1 MCGIVGYYGE
11 KDAAEIVYDGL
22 KDLEYRGYDSAGIAA
37 VKDSSVKV
45 EKGTG
50 TIDEVTDAG
59 FEGNLSIGHTRWA
72 THGGV
77 TKENAHPHVSHD
89 GKVAVV
95 HNGIIENYEELK
107 KEIGEDKFKSETD
120 TEVIPHLL
128 ESEYEKTGS
137 VREACRNVEEELEG
151 MYAVVAVFDNGEM
164 AAIKNGNSLAV
175 GIGDDE
181 TFISS
186 DVTPFLGHTEKAI
199 YLKDGDIMTVNGEM
213 EIYNNGVEVD
223 REVKELDWDKE
234 EASKEGYD
242 HYMEKEIKEEPS
254 AVRKAVIQDREDMEE
269 AVEMLDN
276 ARKIYTTGCGTAGI
290 CASLG
295 AKYLRDAGYEV
306 DTQKSHEL
314 EYRKDEIQEDD
325 VVIAVSQS
333 GETADLLSVI
343 RDVEADVIA
352 NLNVADSTLARE
364 AEKPLYIN
372 AGPEIAVASTKA
384 FVAQLALF
392 KLLSYTAKGEFEE
405 GKGSLLET
413 ADKIEDVFRENEE
426 EIEEISDYLR
436 DREHAYFVGRNKG
449 VEMAEEASL
458 KLKEISY
465 IHSEA
470 FQGGE
475 FKHGTIALVEE
486 GTPVVGFL
494 KEENFKDIESNLRE
508 AKARGADVIGVGKE
522 DLMENDLVDH
532 PLTVPDD
539 PNSEILEIAPMQWI
553 AYRTAVKV
561 DHVENPDKP
570 RNLAKSIT
578 VK

>member
-1 MCGIVGYYGE
+1 MCGIVGYYGDG
-11 KDAAEIVYDGL
+11 DAAEIVYEGL

-37 VKDSSVKV
+37 VKDSSVEV

-72 THGGV
+72 THGEV
-77 TKENAHPHVSHD
+77 SKENAHPHVSHK

-95 HNGIIENYEELK
+95 HNGIIENYEELR
-107 KEIGEDKFKSETD
+107 KEIGEEKFKSNTD
-120 TEVIPHLL
+120 TEVVPHLL
-128 ESEYEKTGS
+128 EIEFEKTGS
-137 VREACRNVEEELEG
+137 IKEACQNVEEQLEG
-151 MYAVVAVFDNGEM
+151 MYAVVAVFENGEM
-164 AAIKNGNSLAV
+164 AAIKNGNPLAV
-175 GIGDDE
+175 GLGEDE

-186 DVTPFLGHTEKAI
+186 DVTPFLGHTDKAI
-199 YLKDGDIMTVNGEM
+199 YLKDGDIMIVNGEKK
-213 EIYNNGVEVD
+213 IFNQGVEVE

-234 EASKEGYD
+234 EASKNGYE

-254 AVRKAVIQDREDMEE
+254 AVRKAVMQNKEDMEK
-269 AVEMLDN
+269 AVEMLDD

-343 RDVEADVIA
+343 RDIEADTIA
-352 NLNVADSTLARE
+352 NLNVADSTLARK
-364 AEKPLYIN
+364 AEHPLYIN

-384 FVAQLALF
+384 FVAQLALL
-392 KLLSYTAKGEFEE
+392 KLLSYTAQEKFEE
-405 GKGSLLET
+405 GKKSLLET
-413 ADKIEDVFRENEE
+413 ADKIEQVFKDNGK
-426 EIEEISDYLR
+426 EIEEISDYMR
-436 DREHAYFVGRNKG
+436 DKEHAYFVGRNNG

-458 KLKEISY
+458 KLKEITY

-486 GTPVVGFL
+486 ETPVVGFL
-494 KEENFKDIESNLRE
+494 KEDGGKDIESNLRE
-508 AKARGADVIGVGKE
+508 AKARGADIVGVGKE
-522 DLMENDLVDH
+522 DMLEEGLVDY
-532 PLTVPDD
+532 PLTIPED

-561 DHVENPDKP
+561 DKVENPDKP

>member
-1 MCGIVGYYGE
+1 MCGIVGCYG
-11 KDAAEIVYDGL
+11 DSNAAKIVYDGL
-22 KDLEYRGYDSAGIAA
+22 KDLEYRGYDSAGIAT
-37 VKDSSVKV
+37 VKDSSVEV

-50 TIDEVTDAG
+50 TIDEVTDAS
-59 FEGNLSIGHTRWA
+59 FEGELSIGHTRWA

-77 TKENAHPHVSHD
+77 NEANAHPHKSH
-89 GKVAVV
+89 KERIAVV
-95 HNGIIENYEELK
+95 HNGIIENHEELR
-107 KEIGEDKFKSETD
+107 KEIGEEKFESETD

-128 ESEYEKTGS
+128 EIEFEKTGS
-137 VREACRNVEEELEG
+137 VKEACHRVEERLEG
-151 MYAVVAVFDNGEM
+151 MYAIVAAFHTGEM
-164 AAIKNGNSLAV
+164 AAIKNGNPLAL
-175 GIGDDE
+175 GLGENEIH
-181 TFISS
+181 ISS
-186 DVTPFLGHTEKAI
+186 DVTPFLGHTEEAV
-199 YLKDGDIMTVNGEM
+199 YLKDGDIVIMNGEKK
-213 EIYNNGVEVD
+213 IFNQGVEVE
-223 REVKELDWDKE
+223 REVKKLDWDKE
-234 EASKEGYD
+234 EASKDGYE

-254 AVRKAVIQDREDMEE
+254 AVRKAVMQNKEDMEK
-269 AVEMLDN
+269 AVEMLEN
-276 ARKIYTTGCGTAGI
+276 ARRIYTTGCGTAGI

-295 AKYLRDAGYEV
+295 AKYLRDAGFEV
-306 DTQKSHEL
+306 DTEKAHEL

-343 RDVEADVIA
+343 RDVKADTIA

-364 AEKPLYIN
+364 AEHPLYIN

-392 KLLSYTAKGEFEE
+392 KLLSYTAQGRFEE
-405 GKGSLLET
+405 GKKSLLET
-413 ADKIEDVFRENEE
+413 ADKIEKVFKDNEE
-426 EIEEISDYLR
+426 EIEEISDYMR
-436 DREHAYFVGRNKG
+436 DKEHAYFVGRNKG

-458 KLKEISY
+458 KLKEITY

-494 KEENFKDIESNLRE
+494 KENGSKDIESNLRE
-508 AKARGADVIGVGKE
+508 AKARGADIVGVGKE
-522 DLMENDLVDH
+522 ELMGEDLVDH
-532 PLTVPDD
+532 PLTIPED
-539 PNSEILEIAPMQWI
+539 PNSEILEVAPMQWI

-561 DHVENPDKP
+561 DKVENPDKP